1 MIGTS
6 VKGLILDWGGI
17 LVMRLDDSFGAGS
30 STGYRRD
37 FDLVAIAREE
47 GSRAATVP
55 SMTS

>member
-1 MIGTS
+1 MTGTN
-6 VKGLILDWGGI
+6 VKGLILDLGGI
-17 LVMRLDDSFGAGS
+17 LVMRFDDSFGAGS

-47 GSRAATVP
+47 GLRAAAVP